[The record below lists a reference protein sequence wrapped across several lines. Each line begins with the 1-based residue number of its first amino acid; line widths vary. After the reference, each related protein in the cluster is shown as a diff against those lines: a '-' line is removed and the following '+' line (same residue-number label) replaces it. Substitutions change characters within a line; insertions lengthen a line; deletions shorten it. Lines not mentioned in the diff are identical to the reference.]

1 MNALGKHV
9 IVELYDCD
17 REIINDQN
25 LIEKIMIDAVE
36 ISGATLVKTVFH
48 QFSPHGIT
56 GVAVVAESH
65 FAIHTWPE
73 YGYCALD
80 IFTCGDLIDNHK
92 AIEFFK
98 DKLIA
103 QKISIVEMERGV
115 LNLGKEI
122 FHKPQGLGK

>member
-9 IVELYDCD
+9 IVELYDCNT
-17 REIINDQN
+17 EIINNQA
-25 LIEKIMIDAVE
+25 LMEQVMVDAVQ

-48 QFSPHGIT
+48 KFSPHGIT
-56 GVAVVAESH
+56 GIAVVAESH

-73 YGYCALD
+73 YGYCAFD

-92 AIEFFK
+92 AIEYFK
-98 DKLIA
+98 NKLSA

-122 FHKPQGLGK
+122 FHKPNGI

>member
-25 LIEKIMIDAVE
+25 LIEKIMITAVE

-48 QFSPHGIT
+48 KFSPHGIT

-65 FAIHTWPE
+65 FLIHS
-73 YGYCALD
+73 L
-80 IFTCGDLIDNHK
+80 
-92 AIEFFK
+92 
-98 DKLIA
+98 
-103 QKISIVEMERGV
+103 
-115 LNLGKEI
+115 
-122 FHKPQGLGK
+122 

>member
-17 REIINDQN
+17 PEIINNQE
-25 LIEKIMIDAVE
+25 LVEKIMIDAVG

-48 QFSPHGIT
+48 KFSPHGIT

-80 IFTCGDLIDNHK
+80 IFTCGELIDNHR
-92 AIEFFK
+92 AIEYFK
-98 DKLIA
+98 
-103 QKISIVEMERGV
+103 
-115 LNLGKEI
+115 NL
-122 FHKPQGLGK
+122 LS